1 MSAAASG
8 DSCEPGSGHGPPRK
22 AGASPAL
29 DRIPA
34 PALFLASGVSM
45 YYGAALAVALFA
57 LASAVSV
64 GWARLVVAAVV
75 LVVWARPWRQRWT
88 SRALGAAA
96 VFGLFL
102 GGMNLLFYLAIDRIP
117 LGAAVAIEFT
127 GPVAVAVLAD
137 RSGWGW
143 RRMVAP
149 VLAAGGVAAISAG
162 EVEWT
167 DLGTG
172 GGAGVLL
179 ALAAGAAWAGY
190 MVVGR
195 RIAAAASLGSNAG
208 LPSLA
213 IGMTTAALAFAVVGA
228 PGSGPLLSSWVAA
241 ALVVGVG
248 VLSSVVPYALD
259 QVAMRRLSTSAFALL
274 NALLP
279 ATAVVVGALALR
291 QIPSVWELVGV
302 AAISAAV
309 ALASRAGGSG
319 S

>member
-1 MSAAASG
+1 MS
-8 DSCEPGSGHGPPRK
+8 GSV
-22 AGASPAL
+22 A
-29 DRIPA
+29 DRVPA
-34 PALFLASGVSM
+34 PALFLGAGVSM

-57 LASAVSV
+57 VAPAMSV

-75 LVVWARPWRQRWT
+75 LLVWARPWRRRW
-88 SRALGAAA
+88 SARALGGAAL
-96 VFGLFL
+96 FGLFL

-117 LGAAVAIEFT
+117 LGAAVAVEFT

-137 RSGWGW
+137 RTGWGW
-143 RRMVAP
+143 RRAVAA

-162 EVEWT
+162 EVAWS
-167 DLGTG
+167 DVGSG

-190 MVVGR
+190 MVLGR
-195 RIAAAASLGSNAG
+195 RIAAAAHLGSNAG

-213 IGMTTAALAFAVVGA
+213 IGMTTAALAYAVVGV
-228 PGSGPLLSSWVAA
+228 PGSGGLVASWGSV
-241 ALVVGVG
+241 ALVAGVA

-279 ATAVVVGALALR
+279 ATAVAVGALALR
-291 QIPSVWELVGV
+291 QIPSPGELAGVG
-302 AAISAAV
+302 AISVAV
-309 ALASRAGGSG
+309 ALASRR
-319 S
+319 